1 MVNYSEEYQIV
12 VIGAGHA
19 GCEAALAAATL
30 SMKTAL
36 FTINL
41 ESVAQMSC
49 NPAVGGLA
57 KGQMVR
63 EIDALGG
70 VMGQVIDQ
78 TGIQF
83 RLLNRSRGPAV
94 QAPRAQADKKRYM
107 AAMKSR
113 LETQENLHLR
123 QGEVVELLLDKDS
136 IAGVRL
142 RDGTLIKA
150 KAVIVT
156 TGTFLNGIIHIG
168 KNRYS
173 AGRANEPPSI
183 ELAHSLVQVGLK
195 KARLNTCTPPRLNK
209 RSIDFSCFEPQPG
222 DTEPVPFSF
231 TTEKID
237 REQILCYLGY
247 TNPRVHKIISDNMDK
262 AAFYSGQIGGV
273 SPRYCPSL
281 EDKVIK
287 FPQKER
293 HQLFLEP
300 EGLTTN
306 EIYLNGAFTSIAVEV
321 QQRLLREIR
330 GLEEVEIMRPGYA
343 IEYDFVP
350 PTQLKATLET
360 KAVEG
365 LYLAGQINGTSG
377 YEEAAAQGL
386 MAGINS
392 YLKLAKKPPLVLK
405 RSEAYIGVLI
415 DDLITK
421 GTNEPYRMFSSR
433 AEYRLMLRYDN
444 ADLRLTPL
452 GYEVGLINEERY
464 ERFLQRKN
472 RIEKTVEGLKKSFI
486 SVKTYGRGKQR
497 PSWLKAGEAV
507 EQILKRPE
515 ISFSQIKPYMP
526 ESIELKKDE
535 EQVVEVAIK
544 YQGYIQREQE
554 KINRLLKMEKRRIPP
569 DFSYQGIPGLSQ
581 EVIEKLEEVKP
592 ENLAQAGRIPGIT
605 PAAIGVIH
613 IYLEKRRRE
622 NAAAH

>member
-19 GCEAALAAATL
+19 GCEAAIAAAT
-30 SMKTAL
+30 SGMKTAL

-94 QAPRAQADKKRYM
+94 QGPRAQADKKRYM

-113 LETQENLHLR
+113 LETQENIYLR
-123 QGEVVELLLDKDS
+123 QGEVVELLLDQDI

-142 RDGTLIKA
+142 KDGTLIRA
-150 KAVIVT
+150 NAVIVT

-168 KNRYS
+168 KSSYS

-183 ELAHSLVQVGLK
+183 ELANSLVQVGLK

-330 GLEEVEIMRPGYA
+330 GLEEAEIMRPGYA

-360 KAVEG
+360 KVVEG

-421 GTNEPYRMFSSR
+421 GTNEPYRMFTSR

-472 RIEKTVEGLKKSFI
+472 RIEQAVEGLKKSFI
-486 SVKTYGRGKQR
+486 SVKTHGSGKQR
-497 PSWLKAGEAV
+497 PSWLKAGEAI
-507 EQILKRPE
+507 EQVLKRPE

>member
-19 GCEAALAAATL
+19 GCEAAMAAATL
-30 SMKTAL
+30 GMKTAL

-113 LETQENLHLR
+113 LETQENLYLT

-142 RDGTLIKA
+142 RDGTHVKA

-168 KNRYS
+168 KNTYS

-300 EGLTTN
+300 EGLNTN

-321 QQRLLREIR
+321 QQKLLREIR

-360 KAVEG
+360 KVVEG

-392 YLKLAKKPPLVLK
+392 YLKLAKRPPLVLK

-452 GYEVGLINEERY
+452 GCEVGLINKERY

-472 RIEKTVEGLKKSFI
+472 RIEQAVKGLKKSFI
-486 SVKTYGRGKQR
+486 SAKTYESGRKR
-497 PSWLKAGEAV
+497 PSWLKAGETI
-507 EQILKRPE
+507 EQVLKRPE
-515 ISFSQIKPYMP
+515 IFFSQVKPYMP

-535 EQVVEVAIK
+535 EKVVEVAIK

-554 KINRLLKMEKRRIPP
+554 KINRLLKMEKKRIPT
-569 DFSYQGIPGLSQ
+569 DFSYKGIPGLSQ

-592 ENLAQAGRIPGIT
+592 ENLAQAARIPGIT

-622 NAAAH
+622 NAAAR